1 MAAISSGHAKAPNCV
16 TIYDD
21 DRLDW
26 ISIDQ
31 NTSRFRSWSISV
43 GFKIDWVKRL
53 PLAKDFVERKLH
65 IFGKNIANKIK

>member
-26 ISIDQ
+26 ISID
-31 NTSRFRSWSISV
+31 
-43 GFKIDWVKRL
+43 
-53 PLAKDFVERKLH
+53 
-65 IFGKNIANKIK
+65 